1 MVSADG
7 CTAFLGYEHSTG
19 FGAKEIRA
27 MPAEEPMENLKL
39 FALTE
44 EETKQVI
51 KEAGGGTVIWA
62 RRDGHPTGAY
72 VQTVVVDGQLY
83 TTSTSDRGK
92 NKAWRRDPRTAW
104 VFDVPGKGGV
114 TVIGKVVFEE
124 NPALKMRVFNA
135 MADAVNM
142 KGQAREKFIGHI
154 NTSGREVMRMVAE
167 KYVTLHTGKVG
178 VAMVS

>member
-1 MVSADG
+1 M
-7 CTAFLGYEHSTG
+7 
-19 FGAKEIRA
+19 
-27 MPAEEPMENLKL
+27 AEEPMENLALFKL
-39 FALTE
+39 TD
-44 EETKQVI
+44 EETAQVI
-51 KEAGGGTVIWA
+51 KEAGGGTVTWA

-72 VQTVVVDGQLY
+72 VQIVVVDGQMY
-83 TTSTSDRGK
+83 TTSTDDRGK

-124 NPALKMRVFNA
+124 EPALKMRVFNA

-142 KGQAREKFIGHI
+142 QGQNRERFISHI
-154 NTSGREVMRMVAE
+154 NTRGREVMRLVVE

>member
-1 MVSADG
+1 MA
-7 CTAFLGYEHSTG
+7 
-19 FGAKEIRA
+19 
-27 MPAEEPMENLKL
+27 AEEPMENLKL

-44 EETKQVI
+44 AETAQVV
-51 KEAGGGTVIWA
+51 KEAGGGTVIWS

-72 VQTVVVDGQLY
+72 VQTVVVDGDIY
-83 TTSTSDRGK
+83 TTSTDDRGK

-114 TVIGKVVFEE
+114 TVIGKVQFIEDT
-124 NPALKMRVFNA
+124 AFKMRVFNA
-135 MADAVNM
+135 MADAVNL
-142 KGQAREKFIGHI
+142 KGDARKRFIDHI
-154 NTSGREVMRMVAE
+154 NTRGREVMKMIPE

>member
-1 MVSADG
+1 MA
-7 CTAFLGYEHSTG
+7 
-19 FGAKEIRA
+19 
-27 MPAEEPMENLKL
+27 AEEPMENLKL

-44 EETKQVI
+44 AETAQVI

-83 TTSTSDRGK
+83 TTSTDDRGK

-114 TVIGKVVFEE
+114 TVIGKVQFIEE
-124 NPALKMRVFNA
+124 PALKMRVFNA
-135 MADAVNM
+135 MADAVNL
-142 KGQAREKFIGHI
+142 KGDTRKRFIDHI
-154 NTSGREVMRMVAE
+154 NTRGREVMKMIAE

>member
-1 MVSADG
+1 MSAM
-7 CTAFLGYEHSTG
+7 A
-19 FGAKEIRA
+19 
-27 MPAEEPMENLKL
+27 AEEPMENLKL

-44 EETKQVI
+44 AETAQVI

-72 VQTVVVDGQLY
+72 VQTVVVDGQIY
-83 TTSTSDRGK
+83 TTSTDDRGK

-104 VFDVPGKGGV
+104 VYDVPGKGGV
-114 TVIGKVVFEE
+114 TVIGKVQFIED
-124 NPALKMRVFNA
+124 PALKMRVFNA
-135 MADAVNM
+135 MADAVNLTGDTR
-142 KGQAREKFIGHI
+142 KRFIDHI
-154 NTSGREVMRMVAE
+154 NTRGREVMKMIPE

>member
-1 MVSADG
+1 MSA
-7 CTAFLGYEHSTG
+7 
-19 FGAKEIRA
+19 
-27 MPAEEPMENLKL
+27 MAEEPMENLKL

-44 EETKQVI
+44 DETAKVI
-51 KEAGGGTVIWA
+51 NEAGGGTVTWV

-72 VQTVVVDGQLY
+72 VQIVVVDGQVY
-83 TTSTSDRGK
+83 TTSTDDRGK

-114 TVIGKVVFEE
+114 TVIGKVVFIED
-124 NPALKMRVFNA
+124 PALKMRVFNT
-135 MADAVNM
+135 MADAVNL
-142 KGQAREKFIGHI
+142 KGPTREKFIGHI
-154 NTSGREVMRMVAE
+154 NTSGREVMRLVPE

>member
-1 MVSADG
+1 MSAM
-7 CTAFLGYEHSTG
+7 A
-19 FGAKEIRA
+19 
-27 MPAEEPMENLKL
+27 AEEPMENLKL

-44 EETKQVI
+44 AETAQVI

-72 VQTVVVDGQLY
+72 VQTVVVDGQIY
-83 TTSTSDRGK
+83 TTSTDDRGK

-104 VFDVPGKGGV
+104 VYDVPGKGGV
-114 TVIGKVVFEE
+114 TVIGKVQFIED
-124 NPALKMRVFNA
+124 PALKMRVFNA
-135 MADAVNM
+135 MADAVNL
-142 KGQAREKFIGHI
+142 KGDARERFIDHI
-154 NTSGREVMRMVAE
+154 NTRGREVMKMIPE